1 MALTTAEVQEIV
13 KGLETPIAEKIS
25 SNLKTVE
32 ENLNKK
38 GEEFRKGLLTTEQF
52 EAHKT
57 TATAEAQG
65 ILNTLTEMREAMKT
79 QSDAIDRVKE
89 GQAPVKVQAKSIKEF
104 VAGQTDKLK
113 QLRSAGVGFIEFS
126 HEDLK
131 AAGVTSIAGTIDPA
145 SPYLPGFSD
154 TPLELFDIVRDAN
167 FMINRVD
174 VANTTSPLLA
184 WVNELA
190 MEGTVGMDIPESGRK
205 PMISHKYR
213 VDTSKPKKAAAHM
226 VITEEFAEDVEQ
238 LYNDMRTV
246 LQSDVIR
253 AFDDQIQ
260 YDVFDKAIPWNL
272 GGLLDEIQDA
282 NLWDAVYSLLTQP
295 GVYNFDPN
303 TIAYNWMTN
312 GKVNMGKDNTAAYL
326 LPPFLDE
333 INRLLVRANK
343 IPTNSAIA
351 GDLKQYRVRI
361 LKGYTFKMG
370 WINEQFIHNE
380 FSILG
385 EIRYHS
391 FISDNRRYAIA
402 KGDLNNIRTLIDG
415 TPGS

>member
-1 MALTTAEVQEIV
+1 MALTTAEVQDIA
-13 KGLETPIAEKIS
+13 KGLEAPIAAKIS
-25 SNLKTVE
+25 EGLVAAEKR
-32 ENLNKK
+32 LNDAAT
-38 GEEFRKGLLTTEQF
+38 EHRKGLLTAAQF
-52 EAHKT
+52 EEHKVA
-57 TATAEAQG
+57 ATEEAQK
-65 ILNTLTEMREAMKT
+65 ILNSLNEMREAMKL
-79 QSDAIDRVKE
+79 QSDAIEEVK

-104 VAGQTDKLK
+104 IAGQTDKLK

-126 HEDLK
+126 YEDLK

-145 SPYLPGFSD
+145 SPYLPGISD

-174 VANTTSPLLA
+174 LANTTSPLLA
-184 WVNELA
+184 WVNELDP
-190 MEGTVGMDIPESGRK
+190 MEGVVGMNIPESGLK
-205 PMISHKYR
+205 PLIQHKYR

-246 LQSDVIR
+246 LQADVIR

-260 YDVFDKAIPWNL
+260 FDVFDKALPWDL

-295 GVYNFDPN
+295 GVYNFNPN

-312 GKVNMGKDNTAAYL
+312 AKVNMGKDNTAAYL

-351 GDLKQYRVRI
+351 GDLKQYRVRL

-391 FISDNRRYAIA
+391 FISDNRRKAIA
-402 KGDLNNIRTLIDG
+402 KGDLNHIRTLIDG

>member
-1 MALTTAEVQEIV
+1 MALTQAEVQDIV
-13 KGLETPIAEKIS
+13 KGVSDQAAIKIS
-25 SNLKTVE
+25 ADLQAIETR
-32 ENLNKK
+32 LNQQA
-38 GEEFRKGLLTTEQF
+38 EEFQKGALTKTQF
-52 EAHKT
+52 ETVQAAA
-57 TATAEAQG
+57 ATESQK
-65 ILNTLTEMREAMKT
+65 ILNSLQEMRDAMKA
-79 QSDAIDRVKE
+79 QSDVIDEIK
-89 GQAPVKVQAKSIKEF
+89 GQTPVKVQAKSIKEF
-104 VAGQTDKLK
+104 VAGQTEKLK
-113 QLRSAGVGFIEFS
+113 QLRSAGVGFIEFTQ
-126 HEDLK
+126 EDLK

-145 SPYLPGFSD
+145 SPYMPGISD
-154 TPLELFDIVRDAN
+154 TPLQLFDIVRDAN

-190 MEGTVGMDIPESGRK
+190 MEGDVGMDIQESGLK

-213 VDTSKPKKAAAHM
+213 VETSKPKKAAAHM

-246 LQSDVIR
+246 LQTDVIR

-272 GGLLDEIQDA
+272 SGLLDEIQDA
-282 NLWDAVYSLLTQP
+282 NLWDAVYALITQP
-295 GVYNFDPN
+295 GVYNFDTN
-303 TIAYNWMTN
+303 TVAYNWMTN
-312 GKVNMGKDNTAAYL
+312 AKVNMGKDNTAAYL
-326 LPPFLDE
+326 LPPFIDE

-351 GDLKQYRVRI
+351 GDLKQYHVRI

-391 FISDNRRYAIA
+391 YISDNRRYAIA

>member
-25 SNLKTVE
+25 
-32 ENLNKK
+32 K
-38 GEEFRKGLLTTEQF
+38 GVQEAEQRINAAADEFRKGLMTAEQF
-52 EAHKT
+52 EQHKT
-57 TATAEAQG
+57 AGAAEAQK
-65 ILNTLTEMREAMKT
+65 LLDQLHEMRESMKL
-79 QSDAIDRVKE
+79 QSDAIDDIK

-104 VAGQTDKLK
+104 VAAQTDKLK
-113 QLRSAGVGFIEFS
+113 QLRSAGVGFIEFT

-131 AAGVTSIAGTIDPA
+131 AAGVTSIAGTVDPS
-145 SPYLPGFSD
+145 SPYLPGISD

-184 WVNELA
+184 WVNELE
-190 MEGTVGMDIPESGRK
+190 MEGTVGMNIPESGLK
-205 PMISHKYR
+205 PLIQHKYR

-246 LQSDVIR
+246 LQADVIR

-260 YDVFDKAIPWNL
+260 YDVFDKATPWNL
-272 GGLLDEIQDA
+272 DGLLDDIQDA
-282 NLWDAVYSLLTQP
+282 NLWDAVYALLTQP

-312 GKVNMGKDNTAAYL
+312 AKVNMGKDNTAAYL
-326 LPPFLDE
+326 LPPFLAE

-391 FISDNRRYAIA
+391 FISDNRRKAIA